1 MYSETVQIEIPKK
14 YRKIGASNVIGWAEC
29 VFGRRQ
35 MPNGYEVSLCGVEYD
50 GRLFLGAAAR
60 APHDLMRDSL
70 KGYGLAMGRARSSA
84 FRVIFG
90 LIPRSHTLVSD
101 LDNVFFDG
109 ILPITAAHETSATLV
124 DHWCA
129 IAAQNAEEHA
139 IQLEINRI
147 MARHGH
153 RYQIAYALKGV
164 PEEVIF

>member
-1 MYSETVQIEIPKK
+1 MQTEIIQIGIPKK
-14 YRKIGASNVIGWAEC
+14 YQKPGASNVIEWAEC

-35 MPNGYEVSLCGVEYD
+35 MPNGYEVTLCGVEYD

-60 APHDLMRDSL
+60 APHDLMRDSA

-109 ILPITAAHETSATLV
+109 ILPITVAHETSATLI

-129 IAAQNAEEHA
+129 IAARNAEEHA
-139 IQLEINRI
+139 IQLEINRV
-147 MARHGH
+147 MSRHGH
-153 RYQIAYALKGV
+153 RYQLFFSFKLA
-164 PEEVIF
+164 PEVIL